1 LPESGTPEPAAPAG
15 PRARLAAW
23 IGARPRE
30 LAAAWTGFAVFFC
43 LFAGYFMLRPIR
55 ETMGIAAGVGNL
67 QWLFTATFLVMLA
80 AVPAHG
86 WLSSRVPRAR
96 LANWVYGFFIANLL
110 AFALLFHALPDSVW
124 AARVFYVWI
133 SVYNLFVVSMGWSI
147 MADVFDAEQARR
159 MFAFIA
165 AGASVG
171 GLTGPAAGA
180 LLAGMAGQDGLILIA
195 ALLLAA
201 AVAGKTYLMRWR
213 AVAGAGRPD
222 AARDDAPARPIG
234 GSPWAGIVRVARSP
248 QLLGI
253 AAFVILLA
261 TVSTFLYFEQA
272 RLVAAAFPQRA
283 QQIRVFGAI
292 DFAVQALS
300 LLAQAFVA
308 GRVAARWGLRPLLAA
323 VPALM
328 VLAFLA
334 LALWPQFAV
343 LAAAMI
349 VRRVGE
355 YAFVKPGRE
364 MLFAAV
370 DPEAKYKAK
379 NFIDT
384 VVYRA
389 GDAMSGWAKA
399 WIDGLAQGG
408 LTAALAGAGCA
419 AAWAVL
425 GYWLGRRRD
434 AGRES
439 PAVPARRTP

>member
-1 LPESGTPEPAAPAG
+1 
-15 PRARLAAW
+15 
-23 IGARPRE
+23 
-30 LAAAWTGFAVFFC
+30 
-43 LFAGYFMLRPIR
+43 
-55 ETMGIAAGVGNL
+55 
-67 QWLFTATFLVMLA
+67 
-80 AVPAHG
+80 
-86 WLSSRVPRAR
+86 
-96 LANWVYGFFIANLL
+96 
-110 AFALLFHALPDSVW
+110 
-124 AARVFYVWI
+124 
-133 SVYNLFVVSMGWSI
+133 

-171 GLTGPAAGA
+171 GLAGPAAGA
-180 LLAGMAGQDGLILIA
+180 LLAGLAGQDGLILIT

-213 AVAGAGRPD
+213 AVAGAGRPG
-222 AARDDAPARPIG
+222 AAGEDTPARPIG
-234 GSPWAGIVRVARSP
+234 GSPWAGILRVVRSP
-248 QLLGI
+248 QLMGI

-272 RLVAAAFPQRA
+272 RLVAETFPQRE
-283 QQIRVFGAI
+283 QQIRVFGVI

-323 VPALM
+323 VPGLM

-334 LALWPQFAV
+334 LAVWPQFAV
-343 LAAAMI
+343 LVAAMI
-349 VRRVGE
+349 ARRVGE

-364 MLFAAV
+364 MLFAAI

-389 GDAMSGWAKA
+389 GDALSGWAKA
-399 WIDGLAQGG
+399 WIDGLAQGA
-408 LTAALAGAGCA
+408 LAAALAGAGCA
-419 AAWAVL
+419 AAWAAL
-425 GYWLGRRRD
+425 GYWLGRRHD
-434 AGRES
+434 
-439 PAVPARRTP
+439 ARREADDSSPPWRRTRG